1 MKEDYRDALRKTLCN
16 WMGRTRYALNLTQ
29 DKMAEV
35 LLIDVRSYS
44 DIDRG
49 ISLCSTLTLVLF
61 LVYLCPEP
69 VALLNDIQVAFEN
82 VRQSSTLS

>member
-1 MKEDYRDALRKTLCN
+1 MKEDYRNALRKTLCT
-16 WMGRTRYALNLTQ
+16 WMGSTRISLNLTQ

-49 ISLCSTLTLVLF
+49 ISLCGTLTLVLF

-69 VALLNDIQVAFEN
+69 VALLNDIHLAFEN
-82 VRQSSTLS
+82 VRQRSTLS

>member
-1 MKEDYRDALRKTLCN
+1 MKEDYRNALRKTLCN
-16 WMGRTRYALNLTQ
+16 WMGSTRISLNLTQ

-49 ISLCSTLTLVLF
+49 ISLCSTMTLVLF
-61 LVYLCPEP
+61 LVNYCTEPEK
-69 VALLNDIQVAFEN
+69 LLHEIRTAFDD
-82 VRQSSTLS
+82 VRQGVA